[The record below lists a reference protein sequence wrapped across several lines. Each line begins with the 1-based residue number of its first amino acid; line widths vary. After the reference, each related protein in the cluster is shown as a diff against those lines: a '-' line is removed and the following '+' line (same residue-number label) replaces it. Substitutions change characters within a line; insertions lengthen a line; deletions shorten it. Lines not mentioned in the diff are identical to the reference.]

1 MEVDSAAFFAQCSHK
16 YRALEIRK
24 VDYFFVTSL
33 FARMLFNL
41 PLAHAHTGTSERQGN
56 DKSCCCYKVDSEHQN
71 QFPIS
76 RNIAS

>member
-56 DKSCCCYKVDSEHQN
+56 DKSCGYKFDSELQN

>member
-1 MEVDSAAFFAQCSHK
+1 MEVDSAAFLAQCSHK

-56 DKSCCCYKVDSEHQN
+56 DKSCCCYKVDSEHET
-71 QFPIS
+71 QFPIL

>member
-1 MEVDSAAFFAQCSHK
+1 MEDDSAAFFAQCSHK
-16 YRALEIRK
+16 YRALESRK

-41 PLAHAHTGTSERQGN
+41 PLADAHTGTSERQGN
-56 DKSCCCYKVDSEHQN
+56 DKNCGYIFDSELQN
-71 QFPIS
+71 RFLIS